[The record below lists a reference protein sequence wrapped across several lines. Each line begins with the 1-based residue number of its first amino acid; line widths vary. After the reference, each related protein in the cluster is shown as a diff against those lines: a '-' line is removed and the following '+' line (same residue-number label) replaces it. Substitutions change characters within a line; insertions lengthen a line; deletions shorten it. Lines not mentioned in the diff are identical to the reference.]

1 MKNKQNT
8 FQLTLLLSFVMM
20 SLLTTAASA
29 HKRWVL
35 PSLFS
40 VSEQQ
45 WVTFDA
51 TVSNNIFYPD
61 RAWSLAD
68 VHVYTP
74 DGSVG
79 IVANKHEGH
88 RRSTF
93 DVDLN
98 QAGTFRISLG
108 GENYFARYP
117 KANPQPDERPF
128 NSVRDSNL
136 QALKKKIPADA
147 KDVKLMLSN
156 SRLESYVTVGAPSSE
171 VFKPTGSGI
180 ELVPVTHPN
189 DLYQGEK
196 ATFKFTV
203 DGTAVKD
210 LAVLMVWEGTRYR
223 NAEQAIEL
231 KTDESG
237 SIQLDLPQT
246 GRFLLEIEHAIDMPK
261 EAEYAEKTF
270 AYFGTFE
277 VLPQ

>member
-1 MKNKQNT
+1 MKKNQNI
-8 FQLTLLLSFVMM
+8 FQTALLMSFVVM
-20 SLLTTAASA
+20 SLFTTAASA

-61 RAWSLAD
+61 RAWPLAN

-79 IVANKHEGH
+79 IIENKLEGH

-93 DVDLN
+93 DVNLN

-117 KANPQPDERPF
+117 KVNPQPDERPF
-128 NSVRDSNL
+128 NSVRARNL
-136 QALKKKIPADA
+136 QELKEKIPTDA

-171 VFKPTGSGI
+171 VFKSTGSGI
-180 ELVPVTHPN
+180 ELVPTTHPN

-203 DGTAVKD
+203 DGKAVKD

-223 NAEQAIEL
+223 NAEQAMEL

-237 SIQLDLPQT
+237 AIQIDLSQT
-246 GRFLLEIEHAIDMPK
+246 GRFLLEIEHAIEMPEGADFATK
-261 EAEYAEKTF
+261 SF